1 MDTTTHITAS
11 GGLLTASFLENIRQ
25 LNTCQRGTEPE
36 SFALPWSAAPA
47 GPAAV
52 EGAIAAAWELLCER
66 WDAVHTAL
74 PLFDLP
80 QLRSRWLVP
89 LFQLLDFDPQ
99 YQRADL
105 VLGDSEQ
112 LRFPLTYRGWPAA
125 RGPGAPILHTV
136 APAQDLDTRSG
147 VGRGVKARSPHDV
160 VQSFLNATPAD
171 HWALLSNG
179 LSLRLLRD
187 YHHTFVKGYVQFD
200 LESIF
205 ESRNYA
211 DFRVLYRLCHASR
224 FVAREAAAE
233 ADDAAPGR
241 LTPLDCFYADA
252 QSAGVRV
259 GDDLRNQ
266 VRDAI
271 ETLANGF
278 LRADGSGELTRQLL
292 SSPDLC
298 RQFWDE
304 VLHIIYRLLFLL
316 FAEQRGMVPRAGA
329 PLEELYRSQYSLT
342 ALRALAEGEIPRE
355 EDYADLW
362 AGLLVT
368 FRLVSEGAPELG
380 VFAYDGML
388 FDPALAPST
397 AAATVPPPLLEGRV
411 VGNSALLEA
420 VRALTLVQRG
430 GVRQRISYADL
441 GVEELGSIYE
451 SLLDYT
457 PRVTSSAENVDGR
470 DVAAGSFVLDP
481 RGASRKTTGSYYTH
495 SSLVNELIKSALLP
509 VARARLAAAGLPVSD
524 ESRIG
529 ETTSGLLTDYAGLS
543 AEQRRAGEAALL
555 DLRVCDPAAGSG
567 HFLVRANQVL
577 GAELARLRSGDD
589 YPTEAALQM
598 ARRDVLARCI
608 YAVDLNPMAVELC
621 KVSLWIDAS
630 VPDQPLSFLDHH
642 IKCGNSLLGATPAL
656 LKGGIPDEAF
666 DAGLTGNDPPTARAL
681 RKRNREERGG
691 QLSFA
696 PVAVL
701 ESQADLEHWR
711 ALSGRAEDE
720 PRAASAEYQRWLGG
734 QRYRKSKLEAD
745 LWTAAFFWPLAPG
758 RWVPTQGEWEQVCAR
773 GEKALP
779 PAGRAT
785 LDELVRRHR
794 FFHWHLEFPDV
805 FPAGEPGGG
814 GFDVVLGNPPWE
826 MMMLVEKEFFGPR
839 APEVAEAG
847 TGAERKKA
855 IQNLAR
861 SAPDLHAA
869 YLCALRKADSET
881 HYLQHSDRFRLSSGG
896 RVNTYAVFA
905 DLARQLLSVDG
916 RAGIIVPS
924 GIATDYTYREF
935 FADLVESEQLVS
947 FYDFDNRGK
956 LFADVVSAMKFSL
969 VTLSSRPVPSASF
982 AFFLSRT
989 DDLADPEW
997 RMTLTQEDLALFNPN
1012 TRTCPIFRTRRD
1024 AELTRKLYRAAP
1036 VLVNERT
1043 GENPWGITFRQGLF
1057 NMTSDSHL
1065 FRTREQLER
1074 QGYELKG
1081 NRFVR
1086 GKEVYLPLYE
1096 AKMMHQYDH
1105 RWATYQGPGVSV
1117 RDSDLVERSD
1127 PTLAPLP
1134 RYWVARA
1141 ETDSKLG
1148 GEQKYLLAFRD
1159 IARST
1164 DERTSIFCML
1174 PRAAVGH
1181 KAPLV
1186 FAESEAAVGT
1196 ACILANLNAI
1206 SFDYAVRQKM
1216 GGTDLTFF
1224 ILRQL
1229 PTFPPTVYLPRL
1241 RSTIVPKVLELSY
1254 TGWDLQPFALDVLA
1268 EVGRETWQRWFAGV
1282 PVHTTPPP
1290 EGQPAFPPPFVWD
1303 EERRAHLRAELDAI
1317 YAHLYGLTREELEY
1331 ILETFPIVRRKDEA
1345 RYGEYRTKRLV
1356 LEAFDRLKG
1365 SDWSKEAAA

>member
-1 MDTTTHITAS
+1 MDITTHITAS

-25 LNTCQRGTEPE
+25 LNTRQRGTEPE

-112 LRFPLTYRGWPAA
+112 LRFPLTYRGWPAS

-233 ADDAAPGR
+233 ADDPAPVR

-457 PRVTSSAENVDGR
+457 PRVTGSAENVDGR

-720 PRAASAEYQRWLGG
+720 PRAASAQYQRWLSG

-785 LDELVRRHR
+785 LDELVR
-794 FFHWHLEFPDV
+794 L
-805 FPAGEPGGG
+805 
-814 GFDVVLGNPPWE
+814 VLDWNRPVKLFIETKHP
-826 MMMLVEKEFFGPR
+826 MR
-839 APEVAEAG
+839 Y
-847 TGAERKKA
+847 GA
-855 IQNLAR
+855 
-861 SAPDLHAA
+861 
-869 YLCALRKADSET
+869 
-881 HYLQHSDRFRLSSGG
+881 
-896 RVNTYAVFA
+896 
-905 DLARQLLSVDG
+905 
-916 RAGIIVPS
+916 
-924 GIATDYTYREF
+924 
-935 FADLVESEQLVS
+935 LVESKVLALLHRYGIAAPAS
-947 FYDFDNRGK
+947 
-956 LFADVVSAMKFSL
+956 AD
-969 VTLSSRPVPSASF
+969 
-982 AFFLSRT
+982 LSR
-989 DDLADPEW
+989 AVVMSFSAAAVW
-997 RMTLTQEDLALFNPN
+997 RI
-1012 TRTCPIFRTRRD
+1012 R
-1024 AELTRKLYRAAP
+1024 RAAP
-1036 VLVNERT
+1036 L
-1043 GENPWGITFRQGLF
+1043 
-1057 NMTSDSHL
+1057 
-1065 FRTREQLER
+1065 
-1074 QGYELKG
+1074 
-1081 NRFVR
+1081 
-1086 GKEVYLPLYE
+1086 
-1096 AKMMHQYDH
+1096 
-1105 RWATYQGPGVSV
+1105 
-1117 RDSDLVERSD
+1117 
-1127 PTLAPLP
+1127 
-1134 RYWVARA
+1134 
-1141 ETDSKLG
+1141 
-1148 GEQKYLLAFRD
+1148 
-1159 IARST
+1159 
-1164 DERTSIFCML
+1164 
-1174 PRAAVGH
+1174 
-1181 KAPLV
+1181 
-1186 FAESEAAVGT
+1186 
-1196 ACILANLNAI
+1196 
-1206 SFDYAVRQKM
+1206 
-1216 GGTDLTFF
+1216 
-1224 ILRQL
+1224 L
-1229 PTFPPTVYLPRL
+1229 PT
-1241 RSTIVPKVLELSY
+1241 VLL
-1254 TGWDLQPFALDVLA
+1254 G
-1268 EVGRETWQRWFAGV
+1268 ET
-1282 PVHTTPPP
+1282 
-1290 EGQPAFPPPFVWD
+1290 
-1303 EERRAHLRAELDAI
+1303 
-1317 YAHLYGLTREELEY
+1317 
-1331 ILETFPIVRRKDEA
+1331 
-1345 RYGEYRTKRLV
+1345 
-1356 LEAFDRLKG
+1356 
-1365 SDWSKEAAA
+1365 